1 MVAVAGPVCRV
12 TTKNTDRDTAMTMMS
27 TTSRGVTGTMAMGIT
42 VPDAIETTTTAITS
56 RGGTAII
63 DCPVA
68 R

>member
-1 MVAVAGPVCRV
+1 MAVADPVCRV

-42 VPDAIETTTTAITS
+42 VPDSIETTTTAITS